1 MFVKAKKIIVTMLA
15 TSFAM
20 PVFAAFP
27 DKALTVVVPYPA
39 GGPADTIARVFA
51 KSLSEKVAQPV
62 VIENKSGASGTIG
75 AYEVVKA
82 KPDGYTLLFTVTT
95 QLSNQG
101 FNVKPNY
108 DSLNDFEP
116 IVGVTIAP
124 LILAV
129 RKDLGVSSLKE
140 LEERKTDKHYAYG
153 SYGAGTSTHVLP
165 YLLGK
170 QMGLETTH
178 IPYRGETPMVTDLMG
193 GRIDMGLFSANNA
206 IELSQAGKI
215 TLVGVVGDRRAAFL
229 PDVPTLSEQGYKDMD
244 WGYGTAL
251 YASAKVP
258 DDIRKYLHEKS
269 NEAMQDPVFRE
280 SLTNQ
285 RHEIW
290 DGSTPESLKTRL
302 VSDTTKWKA
311 IQEKLGHI
319 GE

>member
-1 MFVKAKKIIVTMLA
+1 MFVKVKTIMAAMLA
-15 TSFAM
+15 TSFAV
-20 PVFAAFP
+20 PAFAAFP
-27 DKALTVVVPYPA
+27 DKAVSIIVPYPA

-51 KSLSEKVAQPV
+51 KSLSDKVGQPV

-82 KPDGYTLLFTVTT
+82 KPDGHTLLFTVTT
-95 QLSNQG
+95 QLTNQG

-108 DSLNDFEP
+108 DSLKDFEP
-116 IVGVTIAP
+116 IIGVTIAP
-124 LILAV
+124 LVLALN
-129 RKDLGVSSLKE
+129 KDLGVSSLKE
-140 LEERKTDKHYAYG
+140 LEARKGEKHYAYG

-170 QMGLETTH
+170 QMGLEMTH

-193 GRIDMGLFSANNA
+193 GRIDLGLFSANNS
-206 IELSQAGKI
+206 IELSNAGKI

-251 YASAKVP
+251 YASSKVP
-258 DDIRKYLHEKS
+258 EEIREYLHEKS
-269 NEAMQDPVFRE
+269 KEAMQDPEFRE

-290 DGSTPESLKTRL
+290 DGSTPEALKERL
-302 VSDTTKWKA
+302 VADTIKWKA
-311 IQEKLGHI
+311 IQDKLGNV
-319 GE
+319 E

>member
-1 MFVKAKKIIVTMLA
+1 
-15 TSFAM
+15 
-20 PVFAAFP
+20 
-27 DKALTVVVPYPA
+27 
-39 GGPADTIARVFA
+39 
-51 KSLSEKVAQPV
+51 
-62 VIENKSGASGTIG
+62 
-75 AYEVVKA
+75 
-82 KPDGYTLLFTVTT
+82 
-95 QLSNQG
+95 
-101 FNVKPNY
+101 
-108 DSLNDFEP
+108 
-116 IVGVTIAP
+116 
-124 LILAV
+124 
-129 RKDLGVSSLKE
+129 
-140 LEERKTDKHYAYG
+140 
-153 SYGAGTSTHVLP
+153 
-165 YLLGK
+165 
-170 QMGLETTH
+170 MGLETTH

-258 DDIRKYLHEKS
+258 DDIRQYLHEKS